1 MKGYTKQEIHVVV
14 DDASDD
20 ELPSKVKY
28 ATIVQEEPF
37 IQEDDELF
45 SKEVVQ

>member
-1 MKGYTKQEIHVVV
+1 MLIEET
-14 DDASDD
+14 SDE

-37 IQEDDELF
+37 VPDGDDDELF
-45 SKEVVQ
+45 SKEIVQ